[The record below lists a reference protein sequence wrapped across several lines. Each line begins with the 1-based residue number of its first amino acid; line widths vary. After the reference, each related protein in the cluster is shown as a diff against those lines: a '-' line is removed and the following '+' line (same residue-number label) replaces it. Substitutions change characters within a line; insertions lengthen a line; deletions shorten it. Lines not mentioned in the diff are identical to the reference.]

1 MSFRS
6 PLPDVAIPNRTLFD
20 YLFSDIADVTDRP
33 AMIDGPSGA
42 HTTFGQLVRQI
53 SALAGGLASHGLQ
66 VGDVAGILC
75 PNIPVFATVF
85 HGILRAGG
93 TVTTINSLYTADEIT
108 EQLQNSNAGYLF
120 TISAFLPQAD
130 QAASRA
136 GLAPRNVVVI
146 DGSEQVAPDRTSLR
160 ELLSSGAP
168 PPQLTIDPGSH
179 LAVLPYSSGT
189 TGLPKGAMLTHRNLV
204 ANLAQGVPIMGV
216 TGDDRILA
224 VLPFFHIYGMN
235 VLMNGGLLHRA
246 PVITMPRFDLPEF
259 LRIIAEQR
267 VTFVFIA
274 PPIAVLLAKH
284 PVVDSY
290 DLSSVRMIIS
300 GAAPLDASLGRA
312 VAARLGC
319 QMRQGYGMTE
329 MSPVSHT
336 IPPNRDDI
344 PLGTVGITI
353 PNMECRIVDP
363 ATGEEIDVPES
374 GTSAP
379 GELWC
384 KGPNVMVG
392 YLGDPKATAQVLDK
406 DGFLHTGD
414 IATVSAQ
421 GYLTIVDRVKE
432 LIKYKGYQVP
442 PAELEAL
449 LLTHPC
455 IADAAVIGVLDAD
468 GQEVP
473 KAFVVIQAGAAL
485 TADAVMAFVADR
497 VAPHKKVR
505 RVAFIDAIP
514 KSAAGKIL
522 RKDLRATEAQSVG

>member
-1 MSFRS
+1 MTFRS
-6 PLPDVAIPNRTLFD
+6 PLPDVAIPNLTLFD
-20 YLFSDIADVTDRP
+20 YLFADIQDVADRP
-33 AMIDGPSGA
+33 AVIDGPTGTQ
-42 HTTFGQLVRQI
+42 TTYRQLVGQI
-53 SALAGGLASHGLQ
+53 AALAGGLDQHGLR

-75 PNIPVFATVF
+75 PNIPAFATVF

-93 TVTTINSLYTADEIT
+93 TVTTINSLYTAEEIT
-108 EQLQNSNAGYLF
+108 EQLQNSSAGYLF

-130 QAASRA
+130 LAATRA
-136 GLAPRNVVVI
+136 GLAARNVVVI
-146 DGSEQVAPDRTSLR
+146 DGSSEVAPDRTSLR
-160 ELLSSGAP
+160 QLLTSGAP
-168 PPQLTIDPGSH
+168 PPQLDIDPGTH

-216 TGDDRILA
+216 RGDDRILA

-259 LRIIAEQR
+259 LRIIATHR
-267 VTFVFIA
+267 ATFLFIA

-284 PVVDSY
+284 PIVDSY
-290 DLSSVRMIIS
+290 DLSCLRIIIS
-300 GAAPLDASLGRA
+300 GAAPLDANLGRS
-312 VAARLGC
+312 VTARLGC
-319 QMRQGYGMTE
+319 AMRQGYGMTE

-336 IPPNRDDI
+336 IPLDRDDI

-353 PNMECRIVDP
+353 PNMECKIVDP
-363 ATGEEIDVPES
+363 ATGAEIDVPET

-392 YLGDPKATAQVLDK
+392 YLGDAQATAQVLDA

-414 IATVSAQ
+414 VATISAE

-449 LLTHPC
+449 LLTHPSV
-455 IADAAVIGVLDAD
+455 ADAAVIGVLDAD

-473 KAFVVIQAGAAL
+473 KAFVVVQSGVTL
-485 TADAVMAFVADR
+485 TADDVMTFVAER
-497 VAPHKKVR
+497 VAPHKKIR
-505 RVAFIDAIP
+505 QVAFIDGIP

-522 RKDLRATEAQSVG
+522 RKDLRAVESQAVS